1 MAFQLSLWLW
11 VLVVICPSSR
21 GVSEILSLHYLLHFY
36 QFALYT
42 LDLGTLLSYSFKG
55 SVSRSFNF
63 CVVTVCLDIF

>member
-21 GVSEILSLHYLLHFY
+21 GESEILSLHYLLHFY

-42 LDLGTLLSYSFKG
+42 LDLGTL
-55 SVSRSFNF
+55 
-63 CVVTVCLDIF
+63 